1 MMGTNIDQMDQHFTL
16 VSTSCADLVVG
27 VDGVLLL
34 LLLVGVD
41 VEEAGGE
48 LPGHPGPLPQA
59 VTATTTSLV
68 QEGQLKQRHCSTA
81 PSLAHSRY

>member
-1 MMGTNIDQMDQHFTL
+1 MYQMDQHFTHI
-16 VSTSCADLVVG
+16 STSCAHLVVG

-59 VTATTTSLV
+59 LTTTTASLV
-68 QEGQLKQRHCSTA
+68 QEGQLKQGHCSTA

>member
-1 MMGTNIDQMDQHFTL
+1 MYQMDQHLTL
-16 VSTSCADLVVG
+16 VSTSCAHLGVG
-27 VDGVLLL
+27 VDGVLL

-59 VTATTTSLV
+59 LTTTASLV
-68 QEGQLKQRHCSTA
+68 QEGQLKQGHCSTA
-81 PSLAHSRY
+81 PSLAHNTRY

>member
-1 MMGTNIDQMDQHFTL
+1 MYQMDQHFTHI
-16 VSTSCADLVVG
+16 STSCADLVVG

-48 LPGHPGPLPQA
+48 LPGHPGPLPQ
-59 VTATTTSLV
+59 TLTTTASLV
-68 QEGQLKQRHCSTA
+68 QEGQLKQGHCSTA

>member
-1 MMGTNIDQMDQHFTL
+1 MDQHFTL
-16 VSTSCADLVVG
+16 VSTSCAHLVVG

-41 VEEAGGE
+41 VEETGGE

-59 VTATTTSLV
+59 VTGTAASFV
-68 QEGQLKQRHCSTA
+68 QEGQLKQLHCSTA
-81 PSLAHSRY
+81 PSMAHT

>member
-1 MMGTNIDQMDQHFTL
+1 MYQMDQHITL
-16 VSTSCADLVVG
+16 VSTSCTHLVVG

-41 VEEAGGE
+41 VEEAWGE
-48 LPGHPGPLPQA
+48 LPGHPGPLHQA
-59 VTATTTSLV
+59 LTTTTTSLV
-68 QEGQLKQRHCSTA
+68 QEGQLKQGHCSTA